1 MHVAYVWRLP
11 PKSSAITNIKSPHG
25 DEEQWLCGLRSSHGR
40 LVSGQSGTAAGVVED
55 KLRSSM
61 RLLKANPVDP
71 PTRFVPRIP
80 RSMEDSHFLRGRAFE
95 FLNRPTAASHLVEPL
110 YTTLRAV
117 LRRDEQRSS
126 FRLPRRNSP
135 TCYPYKGTFAD
146 ISATDFWWLCA
157 PVLLSLTTL
166 YPFLHNTGWETST
179 SCLET
184 SWWACARTLCPGP
197 YLSGVLDTQ
206 LIMPPRRPSARL
218 PAAKPTDVESKS
230 AGLCYREQPSNAT
243 FESKSP
249 HSRYCSVRYLVQNG
263 IAALM
268 AVIVQRLP
276 IAATC
281 GILIEGTA
289 NGANSDII
297 LPAQPP
303 LPLSARETLGTFN
316 LIILDE
322 RSQSVKGK
330 PCEDPATQLAE
341 NECLLLQLF
350 AMNISRAYFT
360 GYSVVPLSDWTQP
373 QAMGSHLSLRD
384 HSRAFIETVR
394 VRRVLP

>member
-11 PKSSAITNIKSPHG
+11 PKSSAITNIKPPPPHG

-80 RSMEDSHFLRGRAFE
+80 RSMEDSHFLRGHAFE
-95 FLNRPTAASHLVEPL
+95 FLNPPTAASHLVEPL

-117 LRRDEQRSS
+117 LRRDEQKSS

-146 ISATDFWWLCA
+146 KSATDFWWLCA
-157 PVLLSLTTL
+157 PVMLSLTTL
-166 YPFLHNTGWETST
+166 YPFLHNNGWETST
-179 SCLET
+179 SYLET

-218 PAAKPTDVESKS
+218 PATKPTDVESKS

-249 HSRYCSVRYLVQNG
+249 HPRYCPVRYLVQNG
-263 IAALM
+263 IAASM

-276 IAATC
+276 IAAT
-281 GILIEGTA
+281 G
-289 NGANSDII
+289 
-297 LPAQPP
+297 
-303 LPLSARETLGTFN
+303 
-316 LIILDE
+316 
-322 RSQSVKGK
+322 
-330 PCEDPATQLAE
+330 
-341 NECLLLQLF
+341 
-350 AMNISRAYFT
+350 
-360 GYSVVPLSDWTQP
+360 
-373 QAMGSHLSLRD
+373 
-384 HSRAFIETVR
+384 
-394 VRRVLP
+394 